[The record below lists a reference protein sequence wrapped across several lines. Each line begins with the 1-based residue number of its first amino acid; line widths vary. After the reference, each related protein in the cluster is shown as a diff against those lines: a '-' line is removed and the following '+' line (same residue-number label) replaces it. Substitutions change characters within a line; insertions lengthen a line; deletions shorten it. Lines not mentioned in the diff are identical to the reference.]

1 MPEIGPSDLK
11 RQHRRPASPALS
23 QSSSDDVF
31 LPPPLPRNAFLA
43 PDFSPTRLLASL
55 ASAGGY
61 QQRTL
66 ADLRAELGD
75 RATAVA
81 AELLALVDAEYAAF
95 LALGDSLRGG
105 DERVAEARV
114 GLLGAFERSA
124 REVREAVARRRA
136 DVARACADGAR
147 VRREVALGRE
157 LLAAAEKVELLEA
170 SLAATDTASETEDD
184 EDDDHDDAVDGDA
197 LLVGLGR
204 LRRLVVAYTLARQHI
219 DRIRKEHPDVPY
231 TNVLDRR
238 AAHIRNTLILD
249 LGAALRLHSR
259 GGNRA
264 QAGLMKVMKLYAD
277 MGESASAV
285 EILKEA
291 R

>member
-1 MPEIGPSDLK
+1 LTLVSSDPN

-43 PDFSPTRLLASL
+43 PDFSPARLLASL
-55 ASAGGY
+55 ATAGGH

-75 RATAVA
+75 RAAAVA
-81 AELLALVDAEYAAF
+81 AELLALVDAEYASF

-114 GLLGAFERSA
+114 GLLGFERGA
-124 REVREAVARRRA
+124 REVREAVTRRRA
-136 DVARACADGAR
+136 DVARTCAEGAR
-147 VRREVALGRE
+147 VRREVALCSE
-157 LLAAAEKVELLEA
+157 LLAVAEKVDLLEA
-170 SLAATDTASETEDD
+170 SLAANDTASESEDG
-184 EDDDHDDAVDGDA
+184 DDDHDDPVNGDA

-204 LRRLVVAYTLARQHI
+204 LRRLVVAYTIVRQQI
-219 DRIRKEHPDVPY
+219 DRIRKEHPDIPY
-231 TNVLDRR
+231 ANVLDRK
-238 AAHIRNTLILD
+238 ATHIRSTLVLD
-249 LGAALRLHSR
+249 LGAALRLHAR
-259 GGNRA
+259 GGQRA
-264 QAGLMKVMKLYAD
+264 QRGLIKVMKLYSD
-277 MGESASAV
+277 MGESGSAV

-291 R
+291 KTN

>member
-81 AELLALVDAEYAAF
+81 TELLALVDAEYAAF

-114 GLLGAFERSA
+114 GLLGFERGA

-157 LLAAAEKVELLEA
+157 LLAAAERVELLEE
-170 SLAATDTASETEDD
+170 SLAAADTASETEDD

-238 AAHIRNTLILD
+238 AAHIRNALILD
-249 LGAALRLHSR
+249 LGAALRLHSQ

-264 QAGLMKVMKLYAD
+264 QAGLMNVMKLYAD

-291 R
+291 K

>member
-1 MPEIGPSDLK
+1 LK

-43 PDFSPTRLLASL
+43 PDFSPARLLASL
-55 ASAGGY
+55 ATAGGY

-114 GLLGAFERSA
+114 GLLGFERGA

-184 EDDDHDDAVDGDA
+184 DDDDHDDAVDGDA

-204 LRRLVVAYTLARQHI
+204 LRHLVVAYTLARQQI
-219 DRIRKEHPDVPY
+219 DRIRKEHPDIPY
-231 TNVLDRR
+231 TNVLDRK
-238 AAHIRNTLILD
+238 AAHIRNTLVLD

-291 R
+291 K